1 MLNLNRAC
9 SVIMFHSGLHRDF
22 RKLLTLT
29 LSTMSMRLCL
39 KLPSETKSTCIFI
52 DSQRPRQQLGYL
64 ADVFQGWHLTFSR
77 AATQRRSEDTMTS
90 ASAGHIILTPTQPE
104 ATDRP
109 EFGSTPRPPDPES
122 RALPTELP
130 RSTMVRAADLTTKS
144 LSLSPEPAKQMVHC
158 FILL

>member
-1 MLNLNRAC
+1 
-9 SVIMFHSGLHRDF
+9 MFHSGLD
-22 RKLLTLT
+22 
-29 LSTMSMRLCL
+29 MRFPE
-39 KLPSETKSTCIFI
+39 KTYVNFGYNVNEAVSEAPFQNKISNYATRIFI